1 MIEQFFRPATLSQ
14 ATELKNRFQDSAV
27 WLAGGSKLNA
37 LLTKTSCNIA
47 ISLSLLPLKTIEWQD
62 GILRIGAT
70 VTLEALRESPL
81 IPRALYDAL
90 GFVYSRHIRNQATI
104 GGEIATC
111 QREHALLPVLLVLDA
126 QVQLANSNDVIS
138 LESYLAKP
146 DERLITHLVLQDPFR
161 RCATRTVRETADGWA
176 VVTAAVALTGNNEQR
191 IAVDGVGCTI
201 ARLPQ
206 IEAKQLSGEALE
218 KAVSQAI
225 NPKAD
230 LTGSEEYKRYITGIL
245 VSDLLTDCR
254 QMGEK

>member
-27 WLAGGSKLNA
+27 WFSGGSKLNA
-37 LLTKTSCNIA
+37 LLTKTSRNIA

-104 GGEIATC
+104 GGEMAAC

-201 ARLPQ
+201 SRLPQ

>member
-1 MIEQFFRPATLSQ
+1 MIEQFFRPATLTQ
-14 ATELKNRFQDSAV
+14 ATELKQRFQENGV
-27 WLAGGSKLNA
+27 WFAGGSKLNA
-37 LLTKTSCNIA
+37 VPTKTDRTVA
-47 ISLSLLPLKTIEWQD
+47 ISLSLLPLKSIEWQD
-62 GILRIGAT
+62 GILRIGAV

-104 GGEIATC
+104 GGEIAAC

-126 QVQLANSNDVIS
+126 QVQLASNDVIP
-138 LESYLAKP
+138 LESYLAAP
-146 DERLITHLVLQDPFR
+146 DDRLITHLILQDPFR

-191 IAVDGVGCTI
+191 IAVDGAGCGI
-201 ARLPQ
+201 SRLPQ
-206 IEAKQLSGEALE
+206 VEAKNLSGEALE
-218 KAVSQAI
+218 KAVSQAV

-230 LTGSEEYKRYITGIL
+230 LLGSEEYKRYITGIL

-254 QMGEK
+254 QMGEE